1 MLKSSLI
8 AAVFA
13 MGFSGASYAKTC
25 NLTIEGNDAMQYSTK
40 ELTIDSDCKN
50 VSLTLKH
57 SGKLPAAAMGHN
69 WVLTKSADM
78 QAVVAAGIKAG
89 LASNY
94 VPKGDAKVIAATKL
108 IGGGQSDTVTF
119 SVEKLQQGGDYA
131 FFCSFPG
138 HSAMMSGKFVIKKP
152 AA

>member
-8 AAVFA
+8 AAAFVL
-13 MGFSGASYAKTC
+13 GVSGVSYAKTC
-25 NLTIEGNDAMQYSTK
+25 KLSIEGNDAMQFSTK
-40 ELTIDSDCKN
+40 ELTIGSDCTK

-57 SGKLPAAAMGHN
+57 TGKLPAAAMGHN
-69 WVLTKSADM
+69 WVLTKKADK
-78 QAVVAAGIKAG
+78 QAVTAAGIKAG

-108 IGGGQSDTVTF
+108 LGGGQSDTVTF

-131 FFCSFPG
+131 FFCTFPG
-138 HSAMMSGKFVIKKP
+138 HSAMMSGKFVIKKS